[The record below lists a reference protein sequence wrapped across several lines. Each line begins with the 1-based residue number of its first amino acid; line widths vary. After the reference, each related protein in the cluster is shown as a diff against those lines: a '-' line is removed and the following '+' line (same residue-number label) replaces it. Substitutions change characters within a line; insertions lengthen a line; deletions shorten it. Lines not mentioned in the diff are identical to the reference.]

1 MKQPVFRGAST
12 AVVTPFTKDGIDF
25 ERMKKLLDIQAEN
38 GIAAITAAGTTG
50 ENATLEIHEYEQLVD
65 LCVQHTAGRMK
76 IIAGVGGNNTAA
88 CVKKARF
95 AALHGADAVLLTPPY
110 YNKTTQAGIVAHCT
124 AVADASDAPVVLYN
138 VPSRT
143 ALGFTAET
151 YRILARHENINGV
164 KEASGDFSLIA
175 RVAAECAGE
184 LNLWSGNDDHTVA
197 MMALGAHGVISV
209 ASNLLPAE
217 IAGLCELG
225 LRGDF
230 AAARERAAKL
240 APLFRLL
247 FVETNPIPVKA
258 AMDALGL
265 CSGDL
270 RLPLVPLT
278 EASRSQL
285 LAELQRLGCAK
296 RS

>member
-1 MKQPVFRGAST
+1 MRPV
-12 AVVTPFTKDGIDF
+12 
-25 ERMKKLLDIQAEN
+25 AE
-38 GIAAITAAGTTG
+38 
-50 ENATLEIHEYEQLVD
+50 
-65 LCVQHTAGRMK
+65 
-76 IIAGVGGNNTAA
+76 
-88 CVKKARF
+88 
-95 AALHGADAVLLTPPY
+95 
-110 YNKTTQAGIVAHCT
+110 
-124 AVADASDAPVVLYN
+124 
-138 VPSRT
+138 
-143 ALGFTAET
+143 
-151 YRILARHENINGV
+151 
-164 KEASGDFSLIA
+164 
-175 RVAAECAGE
+175 
-184 LNLWSGNDDHTVA
+184 
-197 MMALGAHGVISV
+197 
-209 ASNLLPAE
+209 
-217 IAGLCELG
+217 
-225 LRGDF
+225 